1 MRDISVSFEKVR
13 RVLGYQTTLTVDD
26 GVREVLHALQD
37 GLIKDPHDPRFRN
50 AQFIVQ

>member
-1 MRDISVSFEKVR
+1 
-13 RVLGYQTTLTVDD
+13 VDD

-37 GLIKDPHDPRFRN
+37 GLIRDPTDERFRN